1 LFVIVGLIPRRLAP
15 VGSPCDSRTYG
26 FRDESGMPKLA
37 GIGGAATGHTPMGV
51 AMYALG
57 RIIQSPRW
65 RTFSAIK
72 KTLLANAIAAGDA
85 ATITKL
91 VGVGASGKRA
101 QQVQ

>member
-1 LFVIVGLIPRRLAP
+1 
-15 VGSPCDSRTYG
+15 
-26 FRDESGMPKLA
+26 
-37 GIGGAATGHTPMGV
+37 MGV

-72 KTLLANAIAAGDA
+72 KTQIANAIAAGDA

-91 VGVGASGKRA
+91 VGVGASTNGA
-101 QQVQ
+101 QQEQ

>member
-1 LFVIVGLIPRRLAP
+1 
-15 VGSPCDSRTYG
+15 
-26 FRDESGMPKLA
+26 MPKLA

-72 KTLLANAIAAGDA
+72 KTQIANAIAAGDA
-85 ATITKL
+85 ATLTKL
-91 VGVGASGKRA
+91 VGVVASTNGTR
-101 QQVQ
+101 QEQ